1 MAIGLSPEDVTEA
14 LVEHQ
19 KQPPNTAYR
28 TPCTKCSEYQ
38 MSLSQKDKTIHE
50 LKQRPTK
57 VYALDNDATTGL
69 VGMTLC
75 VSALILL
82 AWIFW
87 GFHPTIFRAL
97 VVMPL
102 MWGFVWK
109 VVHEDAKTKNLY
121 PKSET
126 R

>member
-19 KQPPNTAYR
+19 KQPQNLAYR
-28 TPCTKCSEYQ
+28 TPCTKCADYQ
-38 MSLSQKDKTIHE
+38 SALEKQRQTIKE
-50 LKQRPTK
+50 LQQRPTK
-57 VYALDNDATTGL
+57 VYDLNNDSTTALLGL
-69 VGMTLC
+69 TLC
-75 VSALILL
+75 SSALILL
-82 AWIFW
+82 AWVLW
-87 GFHPTIFRAL
+87 GFQPVVLRAL
-97 VVMPL
+97 VVAAL

-109 VVHEDAKTKNLY
+109 IVHEDNKTRKLY